1 MERGWEMMVAVLGI
15 LKAGGAYVP
24 VDPLFPAD
32 RIAFTLRDA
41 GVRTVLTQASVRG
54 SVPAGLEA
62 VRLDADA
69 HLFAEP
75 PEAAPG
81 VPLVSANLAYVL
93 YTSGSTGRP
102 KGVLVPHRGMVNLV
116 VDQARVFGCG
126 PGDRVL
132 HFAPLHFDASAAEIF
147 MALGS
152 GAAVV
157 LGTREAVL
165 PGPELV
171 RLLREERVT
180 NAKFTPSA
188 LAALPQAEL
197 PDLRVVL
204 AGGEA
209 VPAELVRRWGAG
221 RAFWNVYGPTEN
233 SVRISFGACRPEEHR
248 VPPIGRPLANV
259 RAYVLDR
266 HLEPVPPGIPGEL
279 YSAGDGVTR
288 GYLGRPDLT
297 AERFLPDPFGAPG
310 GRLYRT
316 GDLAR
321 WRADG
326 ELEYIGRTDFQVKIR
341 GFRIEPGEVEAV
353 LARHPAVHECAVV
366 ARDDGRG
373 PYLAGYVV
381 AAAGTRPS
389 AAELRAFLK
398 ERLPEYM
405 VPPGIVLLD
414 AIPLGPSGKLDRR
427 ALPAPVPEADAGFVA
442 PREGLQEAIAGV
454 WREVLGLDRV
464 GAADNFFEIGGHSLL
479 LVRLHA
485 RLGEALGREVAIVD
499 LFRFPTVASLAARLE
514 PAGDPEAPD
523 PRGRDRAAIRRA
535 MSRRRV

>member
-1 MERGWEMMVAVLGI
+1 
-15 LKAGGAYVP
+15 
-24 VDPLFPAD
+24 
-32 RIAFTLRDA
+32 
-41 GVRTVLTQASVRG
+41 
-54 SVPAGLEA
+54 
-62 VRLDADA
+62 
-69 HLFAEP
+69 
-75 PEAAPG
+75 
-81 VPLVSANLAYVL
+81 
-93 YTSGSTGRP
+93 
-102 KGVLVPHRGMVNLV
+102 
-116 VDQARVFGCG
+116 
-126 PGDRVL
+126 
-132 HFAPLHFDASAAEIF
+132 
-147 MALGS
+147 
-152 GAAVV
+152 
-157 LGTREAVL
+157 
-165 PGPELV
+165 
-171 RLLREERVT
+171 T

-188 LAALPQAEL
+188 LAALPRAEL

-209 VPAELVRRWGAG
+209 VPAELVRRWGPG

-233 SVRISFGACRPEEHR
+233 SVRISFGVCRPEEHR
-248 VPPIGRPLANV
+248 IPPIGRPLANV

-326 ELEYIGRTDFQVKIR
+326 ELEYVGRTDFQVKIR

-381 AAAGTRPS
+381 AADGARPAG
-389 AAELRAFLK
+389 AELRAFLK

-442 PREGLQEAIAGV
+442 PREGLQAAIAGV

-485 RLGEALGREVAIVD
+485 RLGETLGREVAIVD
-499 LFRFPTVASLAARLE
+499 LFRFPTVASLAAHLE
-514 PAGDPEAPD
+514 PASGEPDAPD
-523 PRGRDRAAIRRA
+523 PRGRDRAAMRRA
-535 MSRRRV
+535 MSRRRG

>member
-1 MERGWEMMVAVLGI
+1 
-15 LKAGGAYVP
+15 
-24 VDPLFPAD
+24 
-32 RIAFTLRDA
+32 
-41 GVRTVLTQASVRG
+41 
-54 SVPAGLEA
+54 
-62 VRLDADA
+62 
-69 HLFAEP
+69 
-75 PEAAPG
+75 
-81 VPLVSANLAYVL
+81 
-93 YTSGSTGRP
+93 
-102 KGVLVPHRGMVNLV
+102 
-116 VDQARVFGCG
+116 
-126 PGDRVL
+126 
-132 HFAPLHFDASAAEIF
+132 

-152 GAAVV
+152 GATVV

-171 RLLREERVT
+171 RLMTEERVT
-180 NAKFTPSA
+180 SAKFTPSA
-188 LAALPQAEL
+188 LAALPEAEL

-209 VPAELVRRWGAG
+209 VPAELVRRWGPG
-221 RAFWNVYGPTEN
+221 RDFWNVYGPTEN
-233 SVRISFGACRPEEHR
+233 SVRISFGRCRPEEER
-248 VPPIGRPLANV
+248 IPPIGRPLANV
-259 RAYVLDR
+259 CAYVLDR

-297 AERFLPDPFGAPG
+297 AERYLPDPFGPPG

-326 ELEYIGRTDFQVKIR
+326 QLEYIGRTDFQVKIR

-353 LARHPAVHECAVV
+353 I
-366 ARDDGRG
+366 ARDEGRG
-373 PYLAGYVV
+373 PYLAGYAV
-381 AAAGTRPS
+381 AVEGARPS
-389 AAELRAFLK
+389 SAELRAFLK

-427 ALPAPVPEADAGFVA
+427 ALPAPVPEADGGFVA
-442 PREGLQEAIAGV
+442 PREGLQAAIAGV
-454 WREVLGLDRV
+454 WSEVLGVDRV

-485 RLGEALGREVAIVD
+485 QLGEVLGREVPIVD
-499 LFRFPTVASLAARLE
+499 LFRFPTVASLAAHLE
-514 PAGDPEAPD
+514 PAAEADAPD
-523 PRGRDRAAIRRA
+523 PRGRDRAAMRRS
-535 MSRRRV
+535 MSRRRG